1 MNTETAERE
10 IKMSTLMYRVLRRWR
25 GIVVFGLLA
34 ALALGGYKGL
44 RLRNSQEGL
53 GQETD
58 AVIAQSEDGTA
69 QGSSGGSGTETYRS
83 LLKKLENRQK
93 STREYLDSSILAS
106 IDPGHEAQANVSIR
120 VLTEDP
126 DQTAALQK
134 AYENFLTSGI
144 DWSGLAAD
152 METKEEYLSELVSF
166 GDEWKES
173 QETPT
178 GLISLTVKHKNT
190 SDAKTIMKELLRQ
203 LENQKT
209 EIAQTA
215 GDHTVSIGAVSAGY
229 FSDPQLEIWMS
240 EQLKGYAEIAVDMDR
255 LEAEKDTFKNPSAGK
270 TGTMASASAVVKYAL
285 AGFVLGIA
293 AGILLC
299 MIGLVCGRRILS
311 AREWNSTFGL
321 RSLAVIPDKKRR
333 REPLDRLVEKL
344 DGDKK
349 NQAEEET
356 RYHLAVEN
364 IARTVRTLRTESERQ
379 IKTILLTGDVSLEE
393 LKETV
398 EKLARAGKQGQ
409 VEERTWLCGQNLAS
423 DPDTLAKAD
432 RSDAVILVE
441 KTEHSRY
448 SAVQEDV
455 EQLLSWRIPILGT
468 ITL

>member
-1 MNTETAERE
+1 
-10 IKMSTLMYRVLRRWR
+10 MYRVLRRWR

-83 LLKKLENRQK
+83 LLKKLKNRQK

-106 IDPGHEAQANVSIR
+106 IDPGHEAQAHVSIR

-173 QETPT
+173 QGMPT

-398 EKLARAGKQGQ
+398 EKITRAGKQGQ

>member
-44 RLRNSQEGL
+44 KLRNSQEGQE
-53 GQETD
+53 QETD

-69 QGSSGGSGTETYRS
+69 PGSSGSSGAETYRS
-83 LLKKLENRQK
+83 LLKKLKKRQK
-93 STREYLDSSILAS
+93 GTREYLDNSILAS

-120 VLTEDP
+120 ILTEDP
-126 DQTAALQK
+126 DQTVALQK
-134 AYENFLTSGI
+134 AYENFLASGI

-152 METKEEYLSELVSF
+152 LNTKEEYLSELVSF

-173 QETPT
+173 PETPS
-178 GLISLTVKHKNT
+178 GLISLTVKHKTT
-190 SDAKTIMKELLRQ
+190 SDAETIMKELLCQ
-203 LENQKT
+203 MENQKA
-209 EIAQTA
+209 EIVQTA
-215 GDHTVSIGAVSAGY
+215 GDHTVSVGAVTTGY

-240 EQLKGYAEIAVDMDR
+240 EQLKGYAEIAADMDR
-255 LEAEKDTFKNPSAGK
+255 LEAEKDTVKNLSSGK
-270 TGTMASASAVVKYAL
+270 TGAAASASTVVKYAL
-285 AGFVLGIA
+285 AGFVLGIV

-299 MIGLVCGRRILS
+299 MIGLVCRRRILS

-333 REPLDRLVEKL
+333 RGPLDRLVEKL

-364 IARTVRTLRTESERQ
+364 IHRCGRMLRTEPEGQ

-393 LKETV
+393 LKETA
-398 EKLARAGKQGQ
+398 EKLARAEKQGQ
-409 VEERTWLCGQNLAS
+409 EAGRTWLCGQNLSS

-432 RSDAVILVE
+432 QSDAVILVE

-455 EQLLSWRIPILGT
+455 EQMITWKIPILGT

>member
-34 ALALGGYKGL
+34 ARALGGYKGL
-44 RLRNSQEGL
+44 KLRNSQEGQE
-53 GQETD
+53 QETD

-69 QGSSGGSGTETYRS
+69 PGSSGSSGAETYRS
-83 LLKKLENRQK
+83 LLKKLKKRQK
-93 STREYLDSSILAS
+93 GTREYLDNSILAS

-120 VLTEDP
+120 ILTEDP
-126 DQTAALQK
+126 DQTVALQK
-134 AYENFLTSGI
+134 AYENFLASGI

-152 METKEEYLSELVSF
+152 LNTKEEYLSELVSF

-173 QETPT
+173 PETPS
-178 GLISLTVKHKNT
+178 GLISLTVKHKTT
-190 SDAKTIMKELLRQ
+190 SDAETIMKELLCQ
-203 LENQKT
+203 MENQKA
-209 EIAQTA
+209 EIVQTA
-215 GDHTVSIGAVSAGY
+215 GDHTVSVGAVTTGY

-240 EQLKGYAEIAVDMDR
+240 EQLKGYAEIAADMDR
-255 LEAEKDTFKNPSAGK
+255 LEAEKDTVKNLSSGK
-270 TGTMASASAVVKYAL
+270 TGAASSASAVVKYAL

-299 MIGLVCGRRILS
+299 MIGLVCRRRILS

-333 REPLDRLVEKL
+333 RGPLDRLVEKL

-364 IARTVRTLRTESERQ
+364 IHRCGRMLRTEPEGQ

-393 LKETV
+393 LKETA
-398 EKLARAGKQGQ
+398 EKLARAEKQGQ
-409 VEERTWLCGQNLAS
+409 EAGRTWLCGQNLSS

-432 RSDAVILVE
+432 QSDAVILVE

-455 EQLLSWRIPILGT
+455 EQMITWKIPILGT

>member
-83 LLKKLENRQK
+83 LLKKLKNRQK

-106 IDPGHEAQANVSIR
+106 IDPGHEAQAHVSIR

-240 EQLKGYAEIAVDMDR
+240 EQLKGYAEIAADMDR

-270 TGTMASASAVVKYAL
+270 TGTMASASAVVKYTL
-285 AGFVLGIA
+285 AGFVLGIV

-364 IARTVRTLRTESERQ
+364 IARTVRMLRTEPERQ

-455 EQLLSWRIPILGT
+455 EQMLSWRIPILGT

>member
-44 RLRNSQEGL
+44 KLRNSQEGQE
-53 GQETD
+53 QETD

-69 QGSSGGSGTETYRS
+69 PGSSGSSGAETYRS
-83 LLKKLENRQK
+83 LLKKLKKRQK
-93 STREYLDSSILAS
+93 GTREYLDNSILAS

-120 VLTEDP
+120 ILTEDP
-126 DQTAALQK
+126 DQTVALQK
-134 AYENFLTSGI
+134 AYENFLASGI

-152 METKEEYLSELVSF
+152 LNTKEEYLSELVSF

-173 QETPT
+173 PETPS
-178 GLISLTVKHKNT
+178 GLISLTVKHKTT
-190 SDAKTIMKELLRQ
+190 SDAETIMKELLCQ
-203 LENQKT
+203 MENQKA
-209 EIAQTA
+209 EIVQTA
-215 GDHTVSIGAVSAGY
+215 GDHTVSVGAVTTGY

-240 EQLKGYAEIAVDMDR
+240 EQLKGYAEIAADMDR
-255 LEAEKDTFKNPSAGK
+255 LEAEKDTVQNLSSGK
-270 TGTMASASAVVKYAL
+270 TGAAASASTVVKYAL
-285 AGFVLGIA
+285 AGFVLGIV

-299 MIGLVCGRRILS
+299 MIGLVCRRRILS

-333 REPLDRLVEKL
+333 RGPLDRLVEKL

-364 IARTVRTLRTESERQ
+364 IARTVRMLRTEPERQ

-398 EKLARAGKQGQ
+398 EKLTRAGKQGQ

>member
-1 MNTETAERE
+1 
-10 IKMSTLMYRVLRRWR
+10 
-25 GIVVFGLLA
+25 
-34 ALALGGYKGL
+34 
-44 RLRNSQEGL
+44 
-53 GQETD
+53 
-58 AVIAQSEDGTA
+58 
-69 QGSSGGSGTETYRS
+69 
-83 LLKKLENRQK
+83 
-93 STREYLDSSILAS
+93 
-106 IDPGHEAQANVSIR
+106 
-120 VLTEDP
+120 
-126 DQTAALQK
+126 
-134 AYENFLTSGI
+134 
-144 DWSGLAAD
+144 
-152 METKEEYLSELVSF
+152 
-166 GDEWKES
+166 
-173 QETPT
+173 
-178 GLISLTVKHKNT
+178 
-190 SDAKTIMKELLRQ
+190 MKELLRQ

-240 EQLKGYAEIAVDMDR
+240 EQLKGYAEIAADMDR

-285 AGFVLGIA
+285 AGFVLGIV

-364 IARTVRTLRTESERQ
+364 IARTVRMLRTEPERQ

-398 EKLARAGKQGQ
+398 EKLTRAGKQGQ

>member
-10 IKMSTLMYRVLRRWR
+10 IKMSTLMYRVFRRWR

-34 ALALGGYKGL
+34 ALALGGYQGL
-44 RLRNSQEGL
+44 KLRNGQE
-53 GQETD
+53 GQETS
-58 AVIAQSEDGTA
+58 AVSSSSDDLSEPDSS
-69 QGSSGGSGTETYRS
+69 SSGAETYSS
-83 LLKKLENRQK
+83 LLKKLEKRQK
-93 STREYLDSSILAS
+93 STREYLDNSILAS

-134 AYENFLTSGI
+134 AYEGFLTSGI

-152 METKEEYLSELVSF
+152 MDTKEEYLSELVSF

-173 QETPT
+173 PETPS

-190 SDAKTIMKELLRQ
+190 GDAETILKELIRQ
-203 LENQKT
+203 MENQKT

-215 GDHTVSIGAVSAGY
+215 GAHTVSVGTVSTGY
-229 FSDPQLEIWMS
+229 FSDPQLEIWLS
-240 EQLKGYAEIAVDMDR
+240 EQLKGYAEIATDMDR
-255 LEAEKDTFKNPSAGK
+255 LEAEKDTAKDTFSGE
-270 TGTMASASAVVKYAL
+270 TGAAASAAAVVKYAL

-299 MIGLVCGRRILS
+299 MIGLVCRRRILS

-349 NQAEEET
+349 NQAEEEA
-356 RYHLAVEN
+356 RYRLAVEN
-364 IARTVRTLRTESERQ
+364 ISRCIRMLQTEPEGQ
-379 IKTILLTGDVSLEE
+379 IRTILLTGDISTEE
-393 LKETV
+393 LQETA
-398 EKLARAGKQGQ
+398 EKLARAEKQGQ
-409 VEERTWLCGQNLAS
+409 KEGRTWLCGQNLAS
-423 DPDTLAKAD
+423 DPDTMAKAD

-448 SAVQEDV
+448 SAVQEEV
-455 EQLLSWRIPILGT
+455 EQLLTWKIPILGT

>member
-1 MNTETAERE
+1 
-10 IKMSTLMYRVLRRWR
+10 MYRVLRRWR

-173 QETPT
+173 QGMPT

-240 EQLKGYAEIAVDMDR
+240 EQLKGYAEIAADMDR
-255 LEAEKDTFKNPSAGK
+255 LEAEQDTFKNPSAGK

-285 AGFVLGIA
+285 AGFVLGIV

-364 IARTVRTLRTESERQ
+364 IARTVRMLRTEPERQ

-393 LKETV
+393 LKETA
-398 EKLARAGKQGQ
+398 EKLARAEKQGQ
-409 VEERTWLCGQNLAS
+409 EAGRTWLCGQNLSS

>member
-10 IKMSTLMYRVLRRWR
+10 IKMSTLMYRVFRRWR
-25 GIVVFGLLA
+25 GIVIFGLLA
-34 ALALGGYKGL
+34 ALALGGYQGL
-44 RLRNSQEGL
+44 KLRNGQE
-53 GQETD
+53 GQETS
-58 AVIAQSEDGTA
+58 AVSSSSDDLSEPDSS
-69 QGSSGGSGTETYRS
+69 SSGAETYSS
-83 LLKKLENRQK
+83 LLKKLEKRQK
-93 STREYLDSSILAS
+93 STREYLDNSILAS

-134 AYENFLTSGI
+134 AYEGFLTSGI

-152 METKEEYLSELVSF
+152 MDTKEEYLSELVSF

-173 QETPT
+173 PETPS

-190 SDAKTIMKELLRQ
+190 GDAETILKELIRQ

-215 GDHTVSIGAVSAGY
+215 GAHTVSVGTVSTGY
-229 FSDPQLEIWMS
+229 FSDPQLEIWLS
-240 EQLKGYAEIAVDMDR
+240 EQLKGYAEIATDMDR
-255 LEAEKDTFKNPSAGK
+255 LEAEKDTAKDTFSGE
-270 TGTMASASAVVKYAL
+270 TGAAASAAAVVKYAL

-299 MIGLVCGRRILS
+299 MIGLVCRRRILS

-356 RYHLAVEN
+356 RYRLAVEN
-364 IARTVRTLRTESERQ
+364 ISRCSRMLQTEPEGQ
-379 IKTILLTGDVSLEE
+379 IRTILLTGDISTEE
-393 LKETV
+393 LKETA
-398 EKLARAGKQGQ
+398 EKLARAEKQGQ
-409 VEERTWLCGQNLAS
+409 TDLALRTEPGVRPRYHGKGRPIRRGYPGGKNGAFQIFRRTGRSRTAAYLEDSHPRNDYSVICG
-423 DPDTLAKAD
+423 K
-432 RSDAVILVE
+432 
-441 KTEHSRY
+441 
-448 SAVQEDV
+448 
-455 EQLLSWRIPILGT
+455 
-468 ITL
+468 

>member
-1 MNTETAERE
+1 
-10 IKMSTLMYRVLRRWR
+10 MYRVLRRWR

-106 IDPGHEAQANVSIR
+106 IDPGHEAQANISIR

-173 QETPT
+173 PETPT

-240 EQLKGYAEIAVDMDR
+240 EQLKGYAEIAADMDR
-255 LEAEKDTFKNPSAGK
+255 LEAEKDTFKNPSVGN
-270 TGTMASASAVVKYAL
+270 TGTAASTSAVVKYAL

-364 IARTVRTLRTESERQ
+364 IARTVRMLRTEPERQ

-398 EKLARAGKQGQ
+398 EKLTRAGKQGQ

-441 KTEHSRY
+441 KTEHSRF